1 MQCNRTL
8 SLDALHSQILHE
20 PRKLAVVG
28 SGCSV
33 ATEAG
38 AEVSHYYNITQ
49 VRRNIVSYCH
59 GNGSHLGVQVPISW
73 IHFGLQDGCYYR
85 VSAFSGLECWTGV
98 LEWSTGMESLEW
110 SEALEWACDHLWES
124 FD

>member
-20 PRKLAVVG
+20 PRKLAVIG

-49 VRRNIVSYCH
+49 VRRNVVSYCH
-59 GNGSHLGVQVPISW
+59 GITSQSSFKGHRTVAIATCMVMVLWTFDKGTLEGNGDTP
-73 IHFGLQDGCYYR
+73 F
-85 VSAFSGLECWTGV
+85 
-98 LEWSTGMESLEW
+98 
-110 SEALEWACDHLWES
+110 
-124 FD
+124 